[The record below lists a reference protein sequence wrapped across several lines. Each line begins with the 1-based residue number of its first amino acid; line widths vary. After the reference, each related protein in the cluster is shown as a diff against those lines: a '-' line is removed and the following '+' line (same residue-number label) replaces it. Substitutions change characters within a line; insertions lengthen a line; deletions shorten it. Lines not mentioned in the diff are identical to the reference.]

1 MLLVH
6 QLHMFRDQVWQ
17 QGAWQVRRPKM
28 QWWQK
33 QTLGGVVVVGSLPRR
48 AVVSRIEA
56 SVVGRLIDR
65 DPGRT
70 RYSSL

>member
-1 MLLVH
+1 MAAGG
-6 QLHMFRDQVWQ
+6 
-17 QGAWQVRRPKM
+17 GAGADAEEAVVAEAD
-28 QWWQK
+28 
-33 QTLGGVVVVGSLPRR
+33 LGGVGVVLAVLMVVGSLPRR